1 MSKQILNTTD
11 LSAYLI
17 ECTLATVGEMAGTK
31 SRRKFEYTRQIN
43 IAQKGIDTWRG
54 LKIPVSEC
62 LPAHPRTKKILETG
76 ISVAEW
82 AKPFEV

>member
-11 LSAYLI
+11 LSSYLI
-17 ECTLATVGEMAGTK
+17 ECTLATIGEMAGKK
-31 SRRKFEYTRQIN
+31 SRSKSEYTRQIN

-62 LPAHPRTKKILETG
+62 LPEHPRTKKILETG

-82 AKPFEV
+82 AKTFEV